1 MKNTIT
7 LTLFF
12 TCISIL
18 CSCNSINK
26 NIEMKILKSNFGV
39 LPNGE
44 EVYKYQLSN
53 SKLSVDI
60 INYGGIITNINLED
74 SQGKIRDIVL
84 GFDDIDKY
92 VNGHPYFGSIIG
104 RYGNRIANGKFE
116 IEKKEY
122 QLIKNNGNNSL
133 HGGLKGFDKVIWGVK
148 EIKDNNIVGIK
159 LNYFSKH
166 MEEGYPGNLDVTV
179 TYTLNNENELKIKY
193 EAKTDKTTV
202 VNLTQHSYFNL
213 AGESSGDILDHLV
226 YIDAD
231 SYLPVT
237 ENLIPTGE
245 IRKVENT
252 PFDFNKFKK
261 IGMEINNTN
270 SQLEYGIGYDHCW
283 VLNDYTGNIRKVAE
297 AKSLKT
303 GIQMEVFTD
312 QPGIQ
317 FYTGNFLDGTLK
329 SKKEKTYE
337 KRYGFCLETQHFPD
351 SPNQPNFP
359 NTFLTPEE
367 SYKTETWFRFSN
379 SQINN

>member
-1 MKNTIT
+1 
-7 LTLFF
+7 
-12 TCISIL
+12 
-18 CSCNSINK
+18 
-26 NIEMKILKSNFGV
+26 MKILKSNFGV

-122 QLIKNNGNNSL
+122 QLNKNNGKNAL

>member
-7 LTLFF
+7 LTLVF

-18 CSCNSINK
+18 CSCNSNK

-39 LPNGE
+39 LPDGE

-122 QLIKNNGNNSL
+122 QLNKNNGRNSL

-148 EIKDNNIVGIK
+148 EIKDTNMVGIK

-166 MEEGYPGNLDVTV
+166 LEEGYPGNLDVTV

-213 AGESSGDILDHLV
+213 AGESSGNILDHLL
-226 YIDAD
+226 YINAD

-237 ENLIPTGE
+237 ESLIPTGE

-261 IGMEINNTN
+261 IGMDINNTN
-270 SQLEYGIGYDHCW
+270 SQLEYGIGYHHCW
-283 VLNDYTGNIRKVAE
+283 VLNDYQGNVRKVAE